1 MCATAA
7 ATTATAVSAHLK
19 YTPAQ
24 LVLSSVRYSSPS
36 PSLSH
41 HHPQHPQNLNMD
53 ITSIRDAGLCRIAVA
68 CTKLRKI
75 DLSHGKNHEESIF
88 NQCSI
93 IDTGDDILTDIGI
106 IALARNCPD
115 LKGKQDDCGRI

>member
-1 MCATAA
+1 
-7 ATTATAVSAHLK
+7 
-19 YTPAQ
+19 
-24 LVLSSVRYSSPS
+24 
-36 PSLSH
+36 
-41 HHPQHPQNLNMD
+41 MD

-68 CTKLRKI
+68 CTKLRNI